1 MIHILIP
8 ENFNLALFRKAFL
21 CITGICLIS
30 TTKKISIWVRLV
42 LVAITSEST
51 DRFTGGTAVI
61 WSVPGNILFQGS
73 PRRKLRYQNHQA
85 WHPATRYP
93 KISNQI
99 KKCKACADR
108 NESTRFLL
116 AGVTL
121 FLIDLLTFSFCW
133 RFDNLCGSHLQSH
146 IQSQDLTMEMASA
159 QVVETSVTNNSP
171 SQDSSHPDDLFQSRY
186 VTPGFKPFSYLKTC
200 RVSKHA

>member
-8 ENFNLALFRKAFL
+8 ENFNFALFRKAFL
-21 CITGICLIS
+21 CVTGISLIS
-30 TTKKISIWVRLV
+30 TTKKISVWVRLV

-51 DRFTGGTAVI
+51 DRFTSGTAVI

-73 PRRKLRYQNHQA
+73 PRRKLRYQSYQA

-93 KISNQI
+93 KINNQI

-108 NESTRFLL
+108 NESARFLL

-133 RFDNLCGSHLQSH
+133 LWTLYKSKTTREVFICLHYSTTSFLLIIIVNIIH
-146 IQSQDLTMEMASA
+146 IYVLRSSFSFINGRIWRTVIICWFINIIDL
-159 QVVETSVTNNSP
+159 
-171 SQDSSHPDDLFQSRY
+171 RY
-186 VTPGFKPFSYLKTC
+186 WK
-200 RVSKHA
+200 